1 MRKIIVAALF
11 MLIMALYGVGNP
23 VSTKEVKAYEYKL
36 SKSQQKNAEIIA
48 NETGAKIYKLNTSL
62 NGEINNTSYINEM
75 KENIRI
81 LKDVE
86 GNED

>member
-1 MRKIIVAALF
+1 MYVNINIFYYYIFAKFNTYIINF
-11 MLIMALYGVGNP
+11 
-23 VSTKEVKAYEYKL
+23 
-36 SKSQQKNAEIIA
+36 IA